1 MPFKKINL
9 KSRSLRYLLAS
20 LGLLIGL
27 IYLGFFAYRFWD
39 NLSDFFNVEKQVVS
53 FGRQFSTA
61 NLFNFCVLI
70 LLTALGSAVPFLS
83 NAVLAVFNGVVFGPW
98 LGFVMNLLANSLGN
112 FLSLKLLSKITITER
127 EKSFSDKLDFLK
139 KINNPYL
146 AISLGYMVPVFPTLL
161 VNYLVME
168 MNLPLKNG
176 CPVF

>member
-1 MPFKKINL
+1 M
-9 KSRSLRYLLAS
+9 LAS

-83 NAVLAVFNGVVFGPW
+83 NAVLAVFNGVIFGPW
-98 LGFVMNLLANSLGN
+98 LGLVMNLMANSLGN
-112 FLSLKLLSKITITER
+112 FLSLKILSKKNPSQISWI
-127 EKSFSDKLDFLK
+127 FLRK
-139 KINNPYL
+139 
-146 AISLGYMVPVFPTLL
+146 
-161 VNYLVME
+161 
-168 MNLPLKNG
+168 
-176 CPVF
+176 